1 MFDTMTMTKTAGALC
16 GALLV
21 FLLGNWAAESI
32 YSMGGGHG
40 EDHAQGYVIDTGDDG
55 AEEVVEEGPS
65 LAELMASADVA
76 NGEKLF
82 RNCAACH
89 AVVQGENKVGPYL
102 YGVVGREVGAASGY
116 GSYSGALTAVAQ
128 VWTPVELDAFL
139 ENPKGYAP
147 GTSMGYAGMRKA
159 TDRAD
164 LIAYLDQTDGTTFEM
179 PVDEAAAEPAAEE
192 AAAEPAAEE
201 AAAEAAAEPAAE
213 EAAAEPAAE
222 EAAAE
227 PAAEEAAAE
236 PAAEEAA
243 AEPAAEEAAAEPAAE
258 EAAAEPAAEES
269 AAEPAAEETAA
280 EPAAEAGASDFAA
293 LVAAA
298 DLAEGEKLYR
308 RCGACH
314 KLEDGK
320 NGAGPHL
327 FGIVGRDI
335 ASVEGFA
342 YSDALKGLEGEWTPE
357 KLSGWIENPRAYAP
371 GNRMGFPGLK
381 DEADRANL
389 IGYLQ
394 SAAN

>member
-201 AAAEAAAEPAAE
+201 AAAE
-213 EAAAEPAAE
+213 
-222 EAAAE
+222 
-227 PAAEEAAAE
+227 

-280 EPAAEAGASDFAA
+280 EPAAEAGASDFVA

>member
-258 EAAAEPAAEES
+258 EAAAEPAAE
-269 AAEPAAEETAA
+269 
-280 EPAAEAGASDFAA
+280 AGASDFAA

>member
-40 EDHAQGYVIDTGDDG
+40 EDHAQGYVIDTGDAG
-55 AEEVVEEGPS
+55 AEEVVDEGPS
-65 LAELMASADVA
+65 LASLMAAADPA

-102 YGVVGREVGAASGY
+102 YGVVGRDVGTASGY

-128 VWTPVELDAFL
+128 VWTPVELNAFL

-147 GTSMGYAGMRKA
+147 GTTMGYAGMRKA
-159 TDRAD
+159 EDRAD

-179 PVDEAAAEPAAEE
+179 PV
-192 AAAEPAAEE
+192 
-201 AAAEAAAEPAAE
+201 E

-236 PAAEEAA
+236 PAAD
-243 AEPAAEEAAAEPAAE
+243 
-258 EAAAEPAAEES
+258 
-269 AAEPAAEETAA
+269 
-280 EPAAEAGASDFAA
+280 AGASDFAA

-342 YSDALKGLEGEWTPE
+342 YSDALKGLEGEWTVE

>member
-40 EDHAQGYVIDTGDDG
+40 EDHAQGYVIDTGEDE
-55 AEEVVEEGPS
+55 ASEEAADEGPS
-65 LAELMASADVA
+65 IGELMAAADPA
-76 NGEKLF
+76 NGEGLF

-89 AVVQGENKVGPYL
+89 AVADGENKVGPHL
-102 YGVVGREVGAASGY
+102 YGVVGRDVGSVASY
-116 GSYSGALTAVAQ
+116 GSYSGSLTEVAQ
-128 VWTPVELDAFL
+128 VWTPVELNAFL
-139 ENPKGYAP
+139 ENPKSYAP
-147 GTSMGYAGMRKA
+147 GTTMGYAGMRKA
-159 TDRAD
+159 EDRAD

-179 PVDEAAAEPAAEE
+179 P
-192 AAAEPAAEE
+192 
-201 AAAEAAAEPAAE
+201 AE

-258 EAAAEPAAEES
+258 
-269 AAEPAAEETAA
+269 
-280 EPAAEAGASDFAA
+280 AGASDFAA

-298 DLAEGEKLYR
+298 DVAEGEKLFR

-335 ASVEGFA
+335 ANVDGFS
-342 YSDALKGLEGEWTPE
+342 YSDALKGLDGAWTVDQ
-357 KLSGWIENPRAYAP
+357 LSAWIENPRAFAP

-381 DEADRANL
+381 DEQDRANL

-394 SAAN
+394 SSGN

>member
-1 MFDTMTMTKTAGALC
+1 MTKTAGALC

-40 EDHAQGYVIDTGDDG
+40 EDHAQGYVIDTGEG
-55 AEEVVEEGPS
+55 EAEEVVDEGPS
-65 LAELMASADVA
+65 IGELMAAADPA
-76 NGEKLF
+76 NGEGLF

-89 AVVQGENKVGPYL
+89 AVVDGENKVGPHL
-102 YGVVGREVGAASGY
+102 YGVVGRDVGSVASY
-116 GSYSGALTAVAQ
+116 GSYSGSLTAVAQ
-128 VWTPVELDAFL
+128 VWTPVELNAFL
-139 ENPKGYAP
+139 ENPKAYAP
-147 GTSMGYAGMRKA
+147 GTTMGYAGMRKA
-159 TDRAD
+159 EDRAD

-179 PVDEAAAEPAAEE
+179 PAEE

-201 AAAEAAAEPAAE
+201 AAEPAAE

-243 AEPAAEEAAAEPAAE
+243 AEPAAEEAAA
-258 EAAAEPAAEES
+258 AEPAAD
-269 AAEPAAEETAA
+269 
-280 EPAAEAGASDFAA
+280 AGASDFAA

-342 YSDALKGLEGEWTPE
+342 YSDALKGLEGEWTLE

-394 SAAN
+394 STAN

>member
-40 EDHAQGYVIDTGDDG
+40 EDHAQGYVIDTGDAG
-55 AEEVVEEGPS
+55 AAEEVEEGPS
-65 LAELMASADVA
+65 LASLMASADPA

-102 YGVVGREVGAASGY
+102 YGVVGRDVGAASGY
-116 GSYSGALTAVAQ
+116 GSYSGALKAVAQ
-128 VWTPVELDAFL
+128 VWTPVELNAFL

-147 GTSMGYAGMRKA
+147 GTTMGYAGMRKA
-159 TDRAD
+159 EDRAD

-179 PVDEAAAEPAAEE
+179 PVE
-192 AAAEPAAEE
+192 
-201 AAAEAAAEPAAE
+201 EAAAEPAAE

-258 EAAAEPAAEES
+258 EAAAEPAAEE
-269 AAEPAAEETAA
+269 AAA

-298 DLAEGEKLYR
+298 DLAAGEKLFR

-342 YSDALKGLEGEWTPE
+342 YSDALKGLEGEWTVE
-357 KLSGWIENPRAYAP
+357 KLSGWIENPRAFAP

>member
-1 MFDTMTMTKTAGALC
+1 MFDTMTLTKTTGALC

-21 FLLGNWAAESI
+21 FLLGNWAAGAI
-32 YSMGGGHG
+32 FSMGGGHG
-40 EDHAQGYVIDTGDDG
+40 GGHGEEHAQGYMIETEASG
-55 AEEVVEEGPS
+55 AEEEAAEEGPS
-65 LAELMASADVA
+65 LAERMAAADPA

-89 AVVQGENKVGPYL
+89 SVADGENKVGPHL
-102 YGVVGREVGAASGY
+102 HGVVGRAVGSVASF
-116 GSYSGALTAVAQ
+116 GSYSGALTAVAE

-147 GTSMGYAGMRKA
+147 GTTMGYAGLRKSE
-159 TDRAD
+159 DRAD

-179 PVDEAAAEPAAEE
+179 PVD
-192 AAAEPAAEE
+192 
-201 AAAEAAAEPAAE
+201 EAAAEPAAE

-243 AEPAAEEAAAEPAAE
+243 AEPAAEEVAAEPAAE
-258 EAAAEPAAEES
+258 EAAAEPAAEE
-269 AAEPAAEETAA
+269 AAET
-280 EPAAEAGASDFAA
+280 GASDFAA
-293 LVAAA
+293 LLASADVAA
-298 DLAEGEKLYR
+298 GEKIFR
-308 RCGACH
+308 RCAACH
-314 KLEDGK
+314 KIEDGK

-327 FGIVGRDI
+327 FGVVDRDI
-335 ASVEGFA
+335 ASIEGFN
-342 YSDALKGLEGEWTPE
+342 YSDALKGLDGTWTPE
-357 KLSGWIENPRAYAP
+357 KLSEWITNPRDFAP

-381 DEADRANL
+381 DEQDRANV

-394 SAAN
+394 SIGN

>member
-1 MFDTMTMTKTAGALC
+1 MTKTAGALC

-40 EDHAQGYVIDTGDDG
+40 EDHAQGYVIDTGDAG

-65 LAELMASADVA
+65 LASLMAAADPA

-102 YGVVGREVGAASGY
+102 YGVVGRDVGTASGY

-128 VWTPVELDAFL
+128 VWTPVELNAFL

-147 GTSMGYAGMRKA
+147 GTTMGYAGMRKA
-159 TDRAD
+159 EDRAD

-179 PVDEAAAEPAAEE
+179 PVEE
-192 AAAEPAAEE
+192 AAAEPAAAE
-201 AAAEAAAEPAAE
+201 AEAAAEPAAE

-258 EAAAEPAAEES
+258 EAAAEPAAEEA
-269 AAEPAAEETAA
+269 AAEPAAEEAAA

-298 DLAEGEKLYR
+298 DLAAGEKLFR

-342 YSDALKGLEGEWTPE
+342 YSDALKGLEGEWTVE

>member
-40 EDHAQGYVIDTGDDG
+40 EDHAQGYVIDTGDAG

-65 LAELMASADVA
+65 LATLMAAADPA

-102 YGVVGREVGAASGY
+102 YGVVGRDVGAASGY

-128 VWTPVELDAFL
+128 VWTPVELNAFL

-147 GTSMGYAGMRKA
+147 GTTMGYAGMRKA
-159 TDRAD
+159 EDRAD

-179 PVDEAAAEPAAEE
+179 PV
-192 AAAEPAAEE
+192 
-201 AAAEAAAEPAAE
+201 E

-258 EAAAEPAAEES
+258 EAAAEPAAE
-269 AAEPAAEETAA
+269 
-280 EPAAEAGASDFAA
+280 AGASDFAA

-298 DLAEGEKLYR
+298 DLAAGEKLFR

-342 YSDALKGLEGEWTPE
+342 YSDALKGLEGEWTVE

>member
-40 EDHAQGYVIDTGDDG
+40 EDHAQGYVIDTGDAG

-65 LAELMASADVA
+65 LATLMAAADPA

-102 YGVVGREVGAASGY
+102 YGVVGRDVGAASGY

-128 VWTPVELDAFL
+128 VWTPVELNAFL

-147 GTSMGYAGMRKA
+147 GTTMGYAGMRKA
-159 TDRAD
+159 EDRAD

-179 PVDEAAAEPAAEE
+179 PV
-192 AAAEPAAEE
+192 
-201 AAAEAAAEPAAE
+201 E

-243 AEPAAEEAAAEPAAE
+243 AEPAAE
-258 EAAAEPAAEES
+258 
-269 AAEPAAEETAA
+269 
-280 EPAAEAGASDFAA
+280 AGASDFAA

-298 DLAEGEKLYR
+298 DLAAGEKLFR

-342 YSDALKGLEGEWTPE
+342 YSDALKGLEGEWTVE

>member
-40 EDHAQGYVIDTGDDG
+40 EDHAQGYVIDTGEG
-55 AEEVVEEGPS
+55 EAEEVVDEGPS
-65 LAELMASADVA
+65 IGELMAAADPA
-76 NGEKLF
+76 NGEGLF

-89 AVVQGENKVGPYL
+89 AVVDGENKVGPHL
-102 YGVVGREVGAASGY
+102 YGVVGRDVGSVASY
-116 GSYSGALTAVAQ
+116 GSYSGSLTAVAQ
-128 VWTPVELDAFL
+128 VWTPVELNAFL
-139 ENPKGYAP
+139 ENPKAYAP
-147 GTSMGYAGMRKA
+147 GTTMGYAGMRKA
-159 TDRAD
+159 EDRAD

-179 PVDEAAAEPAAEE
+179 PAEE

-201 AAAEAAAEPAAE
+201 AAEPAAE

-243 AEPAAEEAAAEPAAE
+243 AEPAAEEAAA
-258 EAAAEPAAEES
+258 AEPAAD
-269 AAEPAAEETAA
+269 
-280 EPAAEAGASDFAA
+280 AGASDFAA

-342 YSDALKGLEGEWTPE
+342 YSDALKGLEGEWTLE

-394 SAAN
+394 STAN

>member
-40 EDHAQGYVIDTGDDG
+40 EDHAQGYVIDTGDAG

-65 LAELMASADVA
+65 LASLMAAADPA

-102 YGVVGREVGAASGY
+102 YGVVGRDVGTASGY

-128 VWTPVELDAFL
+128 VWTPVELNAFL

-147 GTSMGYAGMRKA
+147 GTTMGYAGMRKA
-159 TDRAD
+159 EDRAD

-179 PVDEAAAEPAAEE
+179 PVEE
-192 AAAEPAAEE
+192 AAAEPAAAE
-201 AAAEAAAEPAAE
+201 AEAAAEPAAE

-258 EAAAEPAAEES
+258 EAAAEPAAEEA
-269 AAEPAAEETAA
+269 AAEPAAEEAAA

-298 DLAEGEKLYR
+298 DLAAGEKLFR

-342 YSDALKGLEGEWTPE
+342 YSDALKGLEGEWTVE

>member
-201 AAAEAAAEPAAE
+201 AAAEPAAE

-227 PAAEEAAAE
+227 PAAEEA
-236 PAAEEAA
+236 
-243 AEPAAEEAAAEPAAE
+243 
-258 EAAAEPAAEES
+258 
-269 AAEPAAEETAA
+269 AA

>member
-40 EDHAQGYVIDTGDDG
+40 EDHAQGYVIDTGDAG
-55 AEEVVEEGPS
+55 AAEEVEEGPS
-65 LAELMASADVA
+65 LASLMASADPA

-102 YGVVGREVGAASGY
+102 YGVVGRDVGAASGY

-128 VWTPVELDAFL
+128 VWTPVELNAFL

-147 GTSMGYAGMRKA
+147 GTTMGYAGMRKA
-159 TDRAD
+159 EDRAD

-179 PVDEAAAEPAAEE
+179 PVD
-192 AAAEPAAEE
+192 
-201 AAAEAAAEPAAE
+201 EAAAEPAAE

-258 EAAAEPAAEES
+258 EAAAEPAAEEA
-269 AAEPAAEETAA
+269 AAEPAAEEAAAEPAAEEAAA

-298 DLAEGEKLYR
+298 DLAAGEKLFR

-342 YSDALKGLEGEWTPE
+342 YSDALKGLEGEWTVE
-357 KLSGWIENPRAYAP
+357 KLSGWIENPRAFAP

>member
-201 AAAEAAAEPAAE
+201 AAAEPAAE

-222 EAAAE
+222 EA
-227 PAAEEAAAE
+227 
-236 PAAEEAA
+236 
-243 AEPAAEEAAAEPAAE
+243 
-258 EAAAEPAAEES
+258 
-269 AAEPAAEETAA
+269 AA

>member
-40 EDHAQGYVIDTGDDG
+40 EDHAQGYVIDTGDAG

-65 LAELMASADVA
+65 LASLMAAADPT

-102 YGVVGREVGAASGY
+102 YGVVGRDVGAASGY

-147 GTSMGYAGMRKA
+147 GTTMGYAGMRKA
-159 TDRAD
+159 EDRAD

-179 PVDEAAAEPAAEE
+179 P
-192 AAAEPAAEE
+192 
-201 AAAEAAAEPAAE
+201 AE

-243 AEPAAEEAAAEPAAE
+243 AEPAAD
-258 EAAAEPAAEES
+258 
-269 AAEPAAEETAA
+269 
-280 EPAAEAGASDFAA
+280 AGASDFAA

-342 YSDALKGLEGEWTPE
+342 YSDALKGLEGEWTVE